1 MDPQKQEILRT
12 IVEVYGIPM
21 GAIAKYKKDH
31 PNLSKLSDFTLKA
44 STVGDT
50 VDVLV
55 NAGAFI
61 SLLAGKVWKAGLVMM
76 GSSANLTTTGMKYR
90 VEDIEQP
97 IKDIADLV
105 IDYGLAKYHIFGR
118 ASTMLNFEGDLSV
131 VRFGACYP
139 TIHYIVKKH
148 FGIEL
153 PEDPGLGQL
162 RDGHLHFPDPIDRSA
177 VKQKKAVNGLKDNA
191 P

>member
-1 MDPQKQEILRT
+1 
-12 IVEVYGIPM
+12 M

-55 NAGAFI
+55 NAGSYI

-76 GSSANLTTTGMKYR
+76 GSSANLTTTGMRYK
-90 VEDIEQP
+90 VEDIQQE
-97 IKDIADLV
+97 IIDIADLV
-105 IDYGLAKYHIFGR
+105 IDYGLCKYHVFGR
-118 ASTMLNFEGDLSV
+118 ASTMLNFHGGLSV

-139 TIHYIVKKH
+139 TIQNIVKMH

-153 PEDPGLGQL
+153 PEDPGLTTL
-162 RDGHLHFPDPIDRSA
+162 RDGHLHKPDDIDRSSLR
-177 VKQKKAVNGLKDNA
+177 QKTDGIDSLQHNT